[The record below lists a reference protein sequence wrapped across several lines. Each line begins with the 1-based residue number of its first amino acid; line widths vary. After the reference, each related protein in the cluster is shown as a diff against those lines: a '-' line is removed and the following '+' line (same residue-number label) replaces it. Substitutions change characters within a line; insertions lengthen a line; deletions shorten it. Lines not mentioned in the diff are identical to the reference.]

1 MEGRLTPKEMVEKFL
16 RDTEEARALSQKCR
30 DYHDHKQ
37 WTAREAAIIQARKQ
51 APIVVNRIK
60 PKVEGLLGL
69 YELRKTDPKA
79 YPRTQK
85 HEKAA
90 HVITDSLRYVADKNN
105 FQMVR
110 LDVAED
116 FFVEGY
122 GGVFVGV
129 RQKGNSIEIEQS
141 HIHWDR
147 IVYDPHS
154 RKKDFS
160 DAKFKGLLIWMDAN
174 EVHDYWPDAKIEEM
188 DSNGDI
194 YETAEDRPRWSD
206 ENNRVRICQLFY
218 LERDVWKMCV
228 FSGDAMLMPAANS
241 PYLDEEGQPD
251 CPIVLVSANVGSNNE
266 RYGEVAGFLS
276 QQDEIN
282 HRRSKF
288 LYLNSVRQTFGNDNA
303 IQDVE
308 SAKKALSLPDGHLK
322 INGDGKFGVDFGVI
336 PTGDMSRSQYELYLD
351 AKAEMDRSSFNAPLG
366 GDTADRDLSGR
377 ALDKLQQGATLELNR
392 QYALLANFEKRVHE
406 QTWARIKQFWKEEKW
421 IRVTDD
427 QENLRWIGLNAQITG
442 QQFLEEAIAD
452 KSAPLAQRQEAEKIL
467 QFLVQTQ
474 NPRLQQV
481 VEVKNQVAGIDIDI
495 VIDQSADVVNV
506 QQEQFQLLVQFAQN
520 QDLDILDVLELSQ
533 LRNKD
538 ELIQKIQKRRD
549 QQAQAN
555 AGNVQKDQQITEMER
570 VAKVRKDIALTEN
583 ISAKTIESKM
593 NAITR
598 QIENNALVNNP
609 DQNPQVSV

>member
-1 MEGRLTPKEMVEKFL
+1 MENRLTPKEMVEKFL

-37 WTAREAAIIQARKQ
+37 WTEREIGILAARKQ

-69 YELRKTDPKA
+69 YELRKSDPKA
-79 YPRTQK
+79 YPRTKK
-85 HEKAA
+85 HEKAS
-90 HVITDSLRYVADKNN
+90 HVITDALRYVADKNN
-105 FQMVR
+105 FQMIR

-122 GGVFVGV
+122 GGVFIGV
-129 RQKGNSIEIEQS
+129 KQKGRSIEVEQS

-147 IVYDPHS
+147 IIYDPHS

-160 DAKFKGLLIWMDAN
+160 DARYKGLLIWMDKADIVDN
-174 EVHDYWPDAKIEEM
+174 WPGVRLEDLEAHGN
-188 DSNGDI
+188 D
-194 YETAEDRPRWSD
+194 YETTEDRPRWTD
-206 ENNRVRICQLFY
+206 DNNRARICQLFY
-218 LERDVWKMCV
+218 LEKGKWKMCV
-228 FSGDAMLMPAANS
+228 FSGDTVLVEASDS
-241 PYLDEEGQPD
+241 PYLDDEGLPT
-251 CPIVLVSANVGSNNE
+251 CPIELVSANVGSNNE

-288 LYLNSVRQTFGNDNA
+288 LHQNSTRQTFGNDNA
-303 IQDVE
+303 IQDVA
-308 SAKKALSLPDGHLK
+308 SAKAELRNPEGHLK
-322 INGDGKFGVDFGVI
+322 INGDAQFGKDFGVI
-336 PTGDMSRSQYELYLD
+336 PTGDMSSAQYQLYLD

-366 GDTADRDLSGR
+366 GETADRDLSGR

-442 QQFLEEAIAD
+442 QQFLEDAIAD
-452 KSAPLAQRQEAEKIL
+452 KSAPLEQRQEAEKIL

-481 VEVKNQVAGIDIDI
+481 VEVKNDVAAIDIDI

-506 QQEQFQLLVQFAQN
+506 QQEQFQLLVQFAQK
-520 QDLDILDVLELSQ
+520 QDLDIIEILELSQ
-533 LRNKD
+533 LRGKE
-538 ELIQKIQKRRD
+538 ELIQKIERRRAE
-549 QQAQAN
+549 QAQAN
-555 AGNVQKDQQITEMER
+555 AAANQQDQMITEMER
-570 VAKVRKDIALTEN
+570 VAKVRKDVALTEN
-583 ISAKTIESKM
+583 IGADTIEKRM
-593 NAITR
+593 NAITK
-598 QIENNALVNNP
+598 QIENNMLVNAP
-609 DQNPQVSV
+609 DKEPQVSV